1 MYYYTLQESAQI
13 MAETAIATI
22 SACCKEIY
30 PNIYALLQILATL
43 PVSTCEPKR
52 MFSKAERTLTSIRSS
67 MSEERLESLL
77 LPQAH
82 RDNLPATEDIIDRS
96 VSSRRLNLVL

>member
-43 PVSTCEPKR
+43 PVSTKR
-52 MFSKAERTLTSIRSS
+52 MSSKAERTLTSIRSS